1 MESSNKFLTVYFAGD
16 LFDAKDLGGN
26 LMLAQAIEEVSDN
39 RYKICLPQ
47 DSECEVKERSAQSI
61 RDQDFR
67 LLFNCDV
74 LVANFD
80 GCDLDSGTVVEFC
93 FAKMMDIPTLLL
105 RTDFR
110 DGGDSTL
117 PDSPPWNL
125 MASHFPRTSILHLNA
140 MVLYHECGTENSIQA
155 RLSAYYRLIAEKIVE
170 ALDSLISERGWLKK
184 EDINAVLR
192 NTVKS
197 ISGGDGTIFSEEEM
211 FNIVRR
217 KSSSGLY

>member
-39 RYKICLPQ
+39 RYKIFLPQ

-117 PDSPPWNL
+117 PDTPPWNL
-125 MASHFPRTSILHLNA
+125 MASHFPRTAILHLNA
-140 MVLYHECGTENSIQA
+140 MQLYHECGNINGVQQ
-155 RLSAYYRLIAEKIVE
+155 RLGAYYNTIAEKVVSE
-170 ALDSLISERGWLKK
+170 LDKVTARSSWLNKADVDLALL
-184 EDINAVLR
+184 NA
-192 NTVKS
+192 VKS
-197 ISGGDGTIFSEEEM
+197 IGGGDGELFSAEEIL
-211 FNIVRR
+211 NIIRR
-217 KSSSGLY
+217 KHSSGLY